1 MRKISFLL
9 LAISTMA
16 SAQLRVGLDAS
27 REMEMK
33 IKFMGSP
40 TEISDTE
47 KAEGMGLTIGYEK
60 MLLLGMIGAGAEYNL
75 SMGDEDGPD
84 PFAFAYGVVK
94 VPVGF
99 PMVRGIIRLGTT
111 FGHSEGV
118 KGGTSYGFGLRVKP
132 PVQPFGIEAH
142 YTIHNV
148 DPNVEDFGEIGMDVD
163 ASGSMKY
170 FNLTMTYS
178 F

>member
-1 MRKISFLL
+1 MKKISLL
-9 LAISTMA
+9 IAIVSSVA
-16 SAQLRVGLDAS
+16 FSQLRVGVDLS
-27 REMEMK
+27 REMDMEIKLMGLEM
-33 IKFMGSP
+33 SE
-40 TEISDTE
+40 TD

-99 PMVRGIIRLGTT
+99 PMVRGIVRVGTT
-111 FGHSEGV
+111 LGHSEGV
-118 KGGTSYGFGLRVKP
+118 KGAGSYGFGLRVKP
-132 PVQPFGIEAH
+132 PIQPFGLEAH
-142 YTIHNV
+142 YTIHNI
-148 DPNVEDFGEIGMDVD
+148 DPNVEDLDDMMGMDVSTS
-163 ASGSMKY
+163 ASMKY
-170 FNLTMTYS
+170 FNITMTYS